1 MPPQESPLTRGGF
14 INNDDLRTCS
24 VMHYSE
30 IKPCTAL
37 QQMVRYF
44 WVIEQKCALVEE
56 ARYRLFAESSPN
68 IVFFHGS
75 GESILAGHTVA
86 PRDMMIREKF
96 LMVGVCLYP
105 YAVPLMFRLPAL
117 ELTHK
122 AFDFDLVVG
131 KEATFLRERVM
142 EVSSIQEKIETV
154 SAYLLK
160 KTKTAAFMERSIQGS
175 VLNVIQKE
183 GQLTVENIV
192 QQAGISSRQAERKF
206 REYAGMSPKLF
217 TRLIR
222 FHASLQWAGA
232 NCSLT
237 EIAYRSGYFDQ
248 SHFIREFKQ
257 FSGISPK
264 QYFRLN
270 PSQVADNFIQLSG

>member
-1 MPPQESPLTRGGF
+1 
-14 INNDDLRTCS
+14 
-24 VMHYSE
+24 MHYFE
-30 IKPCTAL
+30 IKPCAAL

-44 WVIEQKCALVEE
+44 WVIEQKCALIEE

-68 IVFFHGS
+68 IIFFHGS
-75 GESILAGHTVA
+75 GESILAGHTVV

-96 LMVGVCLYP
+96 LMVGACLYP
-105 YAVPLMFRLPAL
+105 YAIPLMFRLPAV
-117 ELTHK
+117 ELTHR
-122 AFDFDLVVG
+122 AFDFDLVGG
-131 KEATFLRERVM
+131 KEAKLLRERVM
-142 EVSSIQEKIETV
+142 EVSSIQEKIDLL

-160 KTKTAAFMERSIQGS
+160 KIKTVSFIAQSIQGS
-175 VLNVIQKE
+175 VLDVVQKE

-222 FHASLQWAGA
+222 FHASLRWAA
-232 NCSLT
+232 TNCSLT

-257 FSGISPK
+257 FSGVSPK

-270 PSQVADNFIQLSG
+270 PSHVADNFIQLSG